1 MADRKNKKTSASGNS
16 ARKSSS
22 YAFPR
27 ANIKHS
33 GSYGINE
40 SDASVRIFEQNE
52 RSRIRSEQRNRE
64 REEENRRKKK
74 RRSVALVAA
83 LCIVLVA
90 AGGIFAFQ
98 ILKDP
103 GETPEAEEKVV
114 PVAAEVPVEEPE
126 TVTPEETP
134 AETET
139 AEPAVDPSLD
149 YDPSYTRV
157 INRSYPIPAGYIAGT
172 GELVTVEG
180 KQMETK
186 AGEALQQMVAGLRA
200 TGMDI
205 IIQSGYRTDADQE
218 YLYNRQINRQG
229 GDELKAATISAVPLT
244 SEHQAGLAVD
254 LSTDGTLLESFAST
268 EQGKWLK
275 AHCAEYGYILRYP
288 KGKETVT
295 GIISEPWHFRYVGD
309 PALAQDIMAS
319 GKCMEEYFN
328 KPLNENDIQP
338 YLVYLQ

>member
-1 MADRKNKKTSASGNS
+1 MADNRMKKASSGKNPTKKA
-16 ARKSSS
+16 AS

-27 ANIKHS
+27 SNIKHC
-33 GSYGINE
+33 GDYGINE
-40 SDASVRIFEQNE
+40 SDPSVRIFEQNE
-52 RSRIRSEQRNRE
+52 RTRTQNEKHRRA
-64 REEENRRKKK
+64 REEEKRRRKK
-74 RRSVALVAA
+74 RRNIALVTA
-83 LCIVLVA
+83 LCLVLVA

-98 ILKDP
+98 ILKEP
-103 GETPEAEEKVV
+103 AETPEAEDQVV
-114 PVAAEVPVEEPE
+114 PVAAEVKEPE
-126 TVTPEETP
+126 TTAPEETP

-139 AEPAVDPSLD
+139 VETEADPSQD
-149 YDPSYTRV
+149 YDASYARV
-157 INRSYPIPAGYIAGT
+157 INRSYPIPAGFIAGT
-172 GELVTVEG
+172 GELVTIEG

-186 AGEALQQMVAGLRA
+186 AGAALQQMVADLRA

-218 YLYNRQINRQG
+218 YLYNRQIGRQG

-254 LSTDGTLLESFAST
+254 LSTDGTLLESFAAT
-268 EQGKWLK
+268 EQGQWLA

-309 PALAQDIMAS
+309 PGLAQDIMAS

-328 KPLNENDIQP
+328 KPLKDEDIQP